1 MVVSAHDALPLARTA
16 KQPSRQPSRRMEMPP
31 YVDVTPL
38 DPTYPSRLRALPDPP
53 ASVTYRGGPLDAKR
67 AVAIV
72 GSRRAQPE
80 AERFARQLAFALA
93 KAGVVVV
100 SGGAH
105 GIDAA
110 AHRGAVEASGR
121 TWAVAG
127 TGCEHCF
134 PPDHADLFDAI
145 GAGPGTMVWPFPRMV
160 GVRPGAFLA
169 RNRVLVALSDAVV
182 VVQAGV
188 PSGALRAA
196 SCARRLG
203 KPLWVVP
210 APPWALEF
218 RGSHQLLDQG
228 ARALTSIK
236 SFLDSLD
243 LQRTASADPCVSMG
257 ELEGGRV
264 APPSSMAELEGGR
277 VAPPS
282 SMAELEGGRVAP
294 PSSMAE
300 LEGGREAPPSSI
312 DNRMDGQSER
322 KSSVVQD
329 ASAPPS
335 SCGMGS
341 RPPRTIE
348 EIGVYRVT
356 STAPLHL
363 DEIALRASMPV
374 ATVAPTLLTL
384 ALENVVVEGPPGF
397 FRRPKS

>member
-31 YVDVTPL
+31 HVDVTPL

-243 LQRTASADPCVSMG
+243 LQRTASADPGVSMG
-257 ELEGGRV
+257 
-264 APPSSMAELEGGR
+264 
-277 VAPPS
+277 
-282 SMAELEGGRVAP
+282 ELEGGRVAP